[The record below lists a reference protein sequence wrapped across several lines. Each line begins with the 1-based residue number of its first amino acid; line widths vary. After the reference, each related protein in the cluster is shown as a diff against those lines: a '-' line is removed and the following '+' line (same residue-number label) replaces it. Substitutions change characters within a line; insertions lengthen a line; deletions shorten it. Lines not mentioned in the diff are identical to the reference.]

1 MDADGCRMLELLLS
15 ELKQH
20 QKMQDDYVRSRDPY
34 MEEHSGIA
42 YGLGIAIVTT
52 EKHLADARAM
62 LGEINGVKE

>member
-20 QKMQDDYVRSRDPY
+20 LKAQDDYVRSGAPH
-34 MEEHSGIA
+34 MAEHSGAA
-42 YGLGIAIVTT
+42 YGLEIAITAT
-52 EKHLADARAM
+52 KARLDYARAM